1 MAASYLWR
9 KYADYLYTKWERTIL
24 WDMIE
29 PYRRPKSFTP
39 LVTIYVAAFYTGV
52 IGSALTEQLYKE
64 KYWEDHP
71 GEAVPLMKPK
81 FYSGP
86 SLLNLLRLPV
96 HYVFSTLK
104 TTPNRV
110 IILKPNQE
118 RVARKQV
125 VVKEKQD
132 SAEAAR
138 LSAAASQ
145 EPPRNEQN
153 ITPGAPVVGS
163 SSVRDKIESCLH
175 LFMNKEDVVKTLFE
189 LDGIEPGVT
198 SLAWNQLE
206 EEKPEIFKDFYAKLI
221 LEESSSTS
229 NQLLEQQKDLENFL
243 ACLDDPLHFIEED
256 FQHIPGTSWSPSA
269 GQMKLLDILPWGD
282 TIPLE
287 VPIPSG
293 DPYIDSLST
302 VSCRQLVDDENPA
315 SDSFHPAQMNFE
327 RLMAMDRNAADIARV
342 PLFINL
348 EILNPASVAD
358 NDQTEAEHDPI
369 LSCLNSPEQPGP
381 VFVYLTDTSTSSIF
395 LDPPEPNFNPG
406 SAILPDLPDS
416 NFNPGNSILPDTP
429 ETNFHPDFGTLLD
442 PPKPKIDVDGYFN
455 VSSLDSQSE
464 EES

>member
-1 MAASYLWR
+1 M
-9 KYADYLYTKWERTIL
+9 
-24 WDMIE
+24 
-29 PYRRPKSFTP
+29 
-39 LVTIYVAAFYTGV
+39 
-52 IGSALTEQLYKE
+52 
-64 KYWEDHP
+64 
-71 GEAVPLMKPK
+71 
-81 FYSGP
+81 
-86 SLLNLLRLPV
+86 
-96 HYVFSTLK
+96 
-104 TTPNRV
+104 
-110 IILKPNQE
+110 
-118 RVARKQV
+118 
-125 VVKEKQD
+125 EKQD

-138 LSAAASQ
+138 LSATASQ

-163 SSVRDKIESCLH
+163 SPVSSERNSSTKEVQDKIESCLH

-189 LDGIEPGVT
+189 LDGIDPAVT

-206 EEKPEIFKDFYAKLI
+206 EEKPEIFKDFYTKLI
-221 LEESSSTS
+221 LEEPSSTS
-229 NQLLEQQKDLENFL
+229 NQLLEQQNDLENFL
-243 ACLDDPLHFIEED
+243 ACLDDPLAFLEED

-302 VSCRQLVDDENPA
+302 VSCRQLVNDENPA

-327 RLMAMDRNAADIARV
+327 RLNAAGIARV

-381 VFVYLTDTSTSSIF
+381 VFGYLTDTS
-395 LDPPEPNFNPG
+395 EPNFNPG

-442 PPKPKIDVDGYFN
+442 PPKPKIDVDDYFN

>member
-1 MAASYLWR
+1 MLLEDNPSPSPLFCCYMVSLS
-9 KYADYLYTKWERTIL
+9 ADYLW
-24 WDMIE
+24 
-29 PYRRPKSFTP
+29 
-39 LVTIYVAAFYTGV
+39 
-52 IGSALTEQLYKE
+52 
-64 KYWEDHP
+64 
-71 GEAVPLMKPK
+71 
-81 FYSGP
+81 
-86 SLLNLLRLPV
+86 
-96 HYVFSTLK
+96 
-104 TTPNRV
+104 
-110 IILKPNQE
+110 
-118 RVARKQV
+118 KQ
-125 VVKEKQD
+125 
-132 SAEAAR
+132 
-138 LSAAASQ
+138 
-145 EPPRNEQN
+145 
-153 ITPGAPVVGS
+153 
-163 SSVRDKIESCLH
+163 
-175 LFMNKEDVVKTLFE
+175 
-189 LDGIEPGVT
+189 
-198 SLAWNQLE
+198 AWNQLE
-206 EEKPEIFKDFYAKLI
+206 EEKPEIFKDFYTKLI
-221 LEESSSTS
+221 LEEPSSTS
-229 NQLLEQQKDLENFL
+229 NQLLEQQNDLENFL
-243 ACLDDPLHFIEED
+243 ACLDDPLAFLEED

-302 VSCRQLVDDENPA
+302 VSCRQLVNDENPA

-327 RLMAMDRNAADIARV
+327 RLMAMDRNAAGIARV

-381 VFVYLTDTSTSSIF
+381 VFGYLTDTS
-395 LDPPEPNFNPG
+395 EPNFNPG

-442 PPKPKIDVDGYFN
+442 PPKPKIDVDDYFN

>member
-1 MAASYLWR
+1 MS
-9 KYADYLYTKWERTIL
+9 
-24 WDMIE
+24 M
-29 PYRRPKSFTP
+29 
-39 LVTIYVAAFYTGV
+39 
-52 IGSALTEQLYKE
+52 
-64 KYWEDHP
+64 
-71 GEAVPLMKPK
+71 GE
-81 FYSGP
+81 
-86 SLLNLLRLPV
+86 
-96 HYVFSTLK
+96 
-104 TTPNRV
+104 
-110 IILKPNQE
+110 
-118 RVARKQV
+118 
-125 VVKEKQD
+125 EKQD

-153 ITPGAPVVGS
+153 IIPGAPVVQ
-163 SSVRDKIESCLH
+163 DKIESCLH

-189 LDGIEPGVT
+189 LDGIDPGVT

-243 ACLDDPLHFIEED
+243 ACLDDPLDFIEED

-282 TIPLE
+282 TIPLV

-293 DPYIDSLST
+293 DPFIDSLST
-302 VSCRQLVDDENPA
+302 VSCRQLVNNENPA

-369 LSCLNSPEQPGP
+369 LSCLNSPEQPGS
-381 VFVYLTDTSTSSIF
+381 VFGYLTDTSV
-395 LDPPEPNFNPG
+395 

-416 NFNPGNSILPDTP
+416 SFNPGNSILPDTP